1 MKGLILGLILC
12 FNTNLLSQVEENPL
26 PFVAPKIIFDT
37 AATYPGGINALN
49 QYLKNNLIYPEPK
62 KTKGLQGFVAMK
74 FTITKK
80 GSITDITPINGVP
93 GAPNFVK
100 ESIRLINRMP
110 KWIPA
115 KLKNKAVDSEYYLNI
130 PFNLK

>member
-1 MKGLILGLILC
+1 M
-12 FNTNLLSQVEENPL
+12 
-26 PFVAPKIIFDT
+26 
-37 AATYPGGINALN
+37 N